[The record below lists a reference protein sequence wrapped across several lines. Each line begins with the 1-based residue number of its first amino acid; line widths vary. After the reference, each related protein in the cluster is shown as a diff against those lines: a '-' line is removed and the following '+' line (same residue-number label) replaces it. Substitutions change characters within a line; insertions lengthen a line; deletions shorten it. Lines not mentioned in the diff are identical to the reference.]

1 MNNTTNQLALQ
12 RTPIIIKI
20 YVIIYILLR
29 FMNMA
34 CNRVKELPKQLEA
47 SNLKF
52 GKQLEASTQ
61 NWQNLELLIK
71 KKRVKHGENYCF
83 SAHFEHGFL
92 IKDV

>member
-1 MNNTTNQLALQ
+1 MTQKHSRKVNINNTTNQLALQ

-29 FMNMA
+29 FMNMT
-34 CNRVKELPKQLEA
+34 CTRVKQLPKQLEA

-71 KKRVKHGENYCF
+71 KKRV
-83 SAHFEHGFL
+83 S
-92 IKDV
+92 D